1 MESCCNDEAIRLE
14 LDMGLK
20 AFANKVLNPKE
31 LNTYNRL

>member
-1 MESCCNDEAIRLE
+1 MRLE

-31 LNTYNRL
+31 LNTYA